1 MKRLFY
7 VLLAMCVMP
16 AAWAADNAE
25 KAQARIEAAGLILQ
39 QIQLAPDQGIP
50 QSLLA
55 SASCVA
61 VVPTMLNG
69 GFVLGLRYGRGVAS
83 CRTAK
88 GWSAPAFF
96 LAWGGS
102 FGPQFGAQ
110 ASDLIMLIMN
120 DNGMTQLLSSRFALG
135 AQASATAGPVGRQ
148 TIAETDWK
156 LRAEVLSYSRAHGV
170 FAGATLEH
178 GTIRQDNDSTRAFYG
193 HMVPFNMLLTGE
205 VDPPPTAYPLLEPLA
220 RWAQVAANK

>member
-1 MKRLFY
+1 MKS
-7 VLLAMCVMP
+7 LLHVVVAVCLMP
-16 AAWAADNAE
+16 AAWAADNAG
-25 KAQARIEAAGLILQ
+25 KAQDRIKAAGAILQ
-39 QIQLAPDQGIP
+39 QIQSAADQGIP

-61 VVPTMLNG
+61 VVPAMLNG

-110 ASDLIMLIMN
+110 AADVIMMIMN
-120 DNGMTQLLSSRFALG
+120 DNGMTKLLSSRFALG
-135 AQASATAGPVGRQ
+135 GQASATAGPVGRQ

-156 LRAEVLSYSRAHGV
+156 MRAEVLSYSRSRGV

-178 GTIRQDNDSTRAFYG
+178 GTIRQDKDSTRAFYG
-193 HMVPFNMLLTGE
+193 HMVPFNVSLTGE
-205 VDPPPTAYPLLEPLA
+205 IDAPATAYPFLEPLA
-220 RWAQVAANK
+220 RWAQVAAKQ

>member
-83 CRTAK
+83 CRPPSFWRGAVV
-88 GWSAPAFF
+88 SAR
-96 LAWGGS
+96 
-102 FGPQFGAQ
+102 
-110 ASDLIMLIMN
+110 
-120 DNGMTQLLSSRFALG
+120 SS
-135 AQASATAGPVGRQ
+135 
-148 TIAETDWK
+148 
-156 LRAEVLSYSRAHGV
+156 
-170 FAGATLEH
+170 
-178 GTIRQDNDSTRAFYG
+178 
-193 HMVPFNMLLTGE
+193 
-205 VDPPPTAYPLLEPLA
+205 A
-220 RWAQVAANK
+220 RKPRISSC